1 MSRVKDI
8 ELKVIPANIAN
19 NFIKKHHYSGKVV
32 NNSYLHFGAF
42 LDKKLHGVMQ
52 FGHSMDK
59 AKIQPLV
66 KGTEWNGFCELNRMA
81 FDDFLPRNSESYCI
95 GKALRLIKK
104 NAPHIKWVVSF
115 ADGCSCGD
123 GTIYRASNFVL
134 TQIKK
139 NATMWINDKGEKKQN
154 MSFHSDR
161 TLKDGFKRLEGYM
174 FRYIYFIDKRKQKD
188 LMCDIIPFAKIKE
201 LGADMYLGQKG
212 LPKNENHKRTI

>member
-104 NAPHIKWVVSF
+104 NAPHIKWVISF

-212 LPKNENHKRTI
+212 LPKNENH